1 MAAEQT
7 WIGSDGRAAERRQR
21 DSSDSD
27 GSGENMDL
35 WKRLRKDVRN
45 SCDNMVSEKTWLDG
59 NVRNSNGSGQT
70 AETVAVQIGLQ
81 DLAAVA
87 AEQSRKQLQW
97 RKKIGLAATE
107 GRRQGDSK
115 TEVTVTEA
123 EKI

>member
-45 SCDNMVSEKTWLDG
+45 SCDNMVLEKTWLDG
-59 NVRNSNGSGQT
+59 SVRNSNGSDQT
-70 AETVAVQIGLQ
+70 AETVAVQNWITGPGGSGGIT
-81 DLAAVA
+81 V
-87 AEQSRKQLQW
+87 
-97 RKKIGLAATE
+97 KKTM
-107 GRRQGDSK
+107 
-115 TEVTVTEA
+115 TVA
-123 EKI
+123 EKTWLGSNGRAAARR